1 MDELH
6 QKVIDTV
13 RSHLDPDVA
22 DGLESIP
29 SSGRVTGWIAATAFE
44 GQGDRERQRLLWDLL
59 GRELTPAERARVGPI
74 VALTPA
80 EAEFDVTMD
89 T

>member
-13 RSHLDPDVA
+13 RKHLDPDVA
-22 DGLESIP
+22 DGLESIA
-29 SSGRVTGWIAATAFE
+29 SSGRVTGWIATTAFD
-44 GQGDRERQRLLWDLL
+44 GRGDRERQALLWELL
-59 GRELTPAERARVGPI
+59 ERELTPAERSRVGPI

-89 T
+89 K